1 MLFKIT
7 IFLNFLI
14 LILLQ
19 DSCNNLL
26 KTNKCFSN
34 YCSVN
39 HDDKECSV
47 NNIFIIE
54 NTNGDIY
61 LNQDLDFTILFGT
74 TLSKKEDRIFYG
86 FMYGEVMENYFNAED
101 TYFSQKINIGRSE
114 RIEIKNAELAL
125 QYISGSLIFL
135 IGSDNSFIEIYEK
148 KGTIINNLLIEPTT
162 FMKGD
167 IIIKGKP
174 SLFKFINSKLYFVA
188 LTSTEGNSNYYNI
201 SFYEYSYNSR
211 EGFYNSYKLNLE
223 YHFETEV
230 KGEYVSCD
238 SFNDQVL
245 ISCFYLT
252 KDNNY
257 TIILVYKQNNEFIL
271 KNISVVEK
279 KEDINLDKIY
289 FMKVVLFSLDFCI
302 YAYYSGD
309 SNNIPTFLIKTISD
323 YSLINDRFNDFPV
336 VNLYDY
342 KFNNEIKYNDLVAN
356 NDDEVYFISTD
367 KDKEN
372 IIIFYLKFYLLNDD
386 KEQLLIRYY
395 IIPLKQNYNM
405 KIFNGLKAIYFNFD
419 NSDYIPFLTLGFNF
433 CFNEECDNFNNSGL
447 IIFSYPSA
455 LIDNKLDFIEYAF
468 KYNINYTILDLTEIF
483 GIQNNIFGYSIDYI
497 MLFPN
502 EDNIELIG
510 VDGEDMNT
518 FNPEKPIVKIIL
530 NDNIFKLSNFEF
542 SVYILFSL
550 PESVEEF
557 NEHCNKIN
565 ETFGVKNDESSYTL
579 YQCKES
585 HIFYYSIFINYE
597 LSNNCTVDCILCL
610 DNDPNYCIVCKGKY
624 TFIFGDEYK
633 FGKKKIC
640 SEVQNDI
647 NSTEDFSHNIIISY
661 DIKTD
666 NLTNDSIG
674 IDFKSTYSHTNT
686 KLYFDYSSNP
696 NSVENINKDD
706 LNNKNNTDINKT
718 YIFNRINSAK
728 SSKKYISDR
737 LDSSCYNYSYETNPN
752 IITRNNDNSI
762 INKNYKS
769 SNEEKKY
776 ESIKIDDIPP
786 KKKENKINFSNS
798 FCRSNSLTQFRME
811 IISENTNKKYNKN
824 YSFSSFNFKINNKK
838 SNFQNNINKYFN
850 ELNENSEEINN
861 VNSDGNDN
869 IVSKILKE
877 NNNRT
882 STKDVSTQYQ
892 EYYYNNENFNDIKNK
907 LFFRNKK
914 YSRGNN
920 TEKPEIRRSFSNY
933 SKISIPKKISHENN
947 SSNENNNSVLF
958 APKNNTLFEYSQ
970 FKSNYEK
977 LKSCKKLNSTNF
989 CTDNLFRVNTLKKK
1003 GNYPYNNGDEF
1014 YRKKTYVNM
1023 LDNKRNTYDKI
1034 PHHLK
1039 TDKND
1044 GGLWSDFSMSGNKA
1058 RGLTEQS
1065 SSIYSI
1071 NGSYLSNKNKFN
1083 RGSNNRNNEFK
1094 VINNKIN
1101 NTKIYNDKVKLINI
1115 IRDLEQKV
1123 IERDEIIEFQ
1133 NKQIEQIKN
1142 RINFIQNLQNNNN
1155 ANNEQ

>member
-1 MLFKIT
+1 MEYKRNQKSINQNINKPSLNISSISKINKKEELNSTISNIKPISHIDNNSINQINPSTPASSFQMYPYEADSSPTNYIKSNSNINVNNLTFLTNNNNSKKNNKNYINHIKIT
-7 IFLNFLI
+7 REQSEGYSIHSDLNQSDFTYTNISNNKGIYGNNTNINLNSI
-14 LILLQ
+14 KEEEKRITEKLEKNHKLRKNKM
-19 DSCNNLL
+19 NNLDTDEINNITQNTIEEKDEEYEIIEKINSIL
-26 KTNKCFSN
+26 KSEKKINNKNSDFIHQSLDTIFQESELLNETKKILDKRNSN
-34 YCSVN
+34 KYI
-39 HDDKECSV
+39 KFV
-47 NNIFIIE
+47 NNKNENEKKKLNEEEKHIE
-54 NTNGDIY
+54 LD
-61 LNQDLDFTILFGT
+61 LNLEENEKEEKEIMERIEKLRREKEKKEEIDLEEKELR
-74 TLSKKEDRIFYG
+74 KKLEEEKRKKKFEEDRIKNLKIEEEEK
-86 FMYGEVMENYFNAED
+86 MKEILEKED
-101 TYFSQKINIGRSE
+101 EKIKIVKKEEELKKKELEKIKEELKKEEQQRKNLE
-114 RIEIKNAELAL
+114 KKADLLEIKIRNKK
-125 QYISGSLIFL
+125 QG
-135 IGSDNSFIEIYEK
+135 EK
-148 KGTIINNLLIEPTT
+148 N
-162 FMKGD
+162 
-167 IIIKGKP
+167 
-174 SLFKFINSKLYFVA
+174 
-188 LTSTEGNSNYYNI
+188 
-201 SFYEYSYNSR
+201 
-211 EGFYNSYKLNLE
+211 
-223 YHFETEV
+223 
-230 KGEYVSCD
+230 
-238 SFNDQVL
+238 
-245 ISCFYLT
+245 
-252 KDNNY
+252 
-257 TIILVYKQNNEFIL
+257 
-271 KNISVVEK
+271 
-279 KEDINLDKIY
+279 
-289 FMKVVLFSLDFCI
+289 
-302 YAYYSGD
+302 
-309 SNNIPTFLIKTISD
+309 
-323 YSLINDRFNDFPV
+323 
-336 VNLYDY
+336 
-342 KFNNEIKYNDLVAN
+342 
-356 NDDEVYFISTD
+356 
-367 KDKEN
+367 
-372 IIIFYLKFYLLNDD
+372 
-386 KEQLLIRYY
+386 
-395 IIPLKQNYNM
+395 
-405 KIFNGLKAIYFNFD
+405 
-419 NSDYIPFLTLGFNF
+419 
-433 CFNEECDNFNNSGL
+433 
-447 IIFSYPSA
+447 
-455 LIDNKLDFIEYAF
+455 
-468 KYNINYTILDLTEIF
+468 
-483 GIQNNIFGYSIDYI
+483 
-497 MLFPN
+497 
-502 EDNIELIG
+502 
-510 VDGEDMNT
+510 
-518 FNPEKPIVKIIL
+518 
-530 NDNIFKLSNFEF
+530 
-542 SVYILFSL
+542 
-550 PESVEEF
+550 
-557 NEHCNKIN
+557 
-565 ETFGVKNDESSYTL
+565 
-579 YQCKES
+579 
-585 HIFYYSIFINYE
+585 
-597 LSNNCTVDCILCL
+597 
-610 DNDPNYCIVCKGKY
+610 
-624 TFIFGDEYK
+624 
-633 FGKKKIC
+633 
-640 SEVQNDI
+640 
-647 NSTEDFSHNIIISY
+647 
-661 DIKTD
+661 KTD

-737 LDSSCYNYSYETNPN
+737 LDSSCYNYSYGTNPN

-1083 RGSNNRNNEFK
+1083 R
-1094 VINNKIN
+1094 KIN
-1101 NTKIYNDKVKLINI
+1101 TSVLP
-1115 IRDLEQKV
+1115 
-1123 IERDEIIEFQ
+1123 
-1133 NKQIEQIKN
+1133 
-1142 RINFIQNLQNNNN
+1142 
-1155 ANNEQ
+1155 ANPFDSVNEAREYFFFHD